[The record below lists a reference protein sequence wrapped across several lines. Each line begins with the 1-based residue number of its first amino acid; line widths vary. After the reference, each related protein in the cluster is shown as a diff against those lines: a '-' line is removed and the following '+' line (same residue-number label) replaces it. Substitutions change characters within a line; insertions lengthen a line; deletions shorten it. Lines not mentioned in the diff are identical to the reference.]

1 MYLRIL
7 FILTGLLLTQVVVS
21 GQNQANSES
30 ELRKRADKLF
40 QDQEYLTAVGPYSQ
54 LLSLQPNDATLNYRY
69 GTALLLSGKDKRNA
83 VSYLEKAMND
93 PAQPMEGWV
102 YLGRS
107 YMFLGKYEDAKSC
120 FNRFNTR
127 ATDAQRKKFNS
138 EEWLRSAGAAS
149 ELSRQ
154 RRMVSVTAQKEVLR
168 SAAYSQIDYTNAAG
182 RILPVPEKF
191 QTTADKDKQAAPV
204 MYLSRDGQTIYY
216 SLASKEVSAILNTL
230 YKLYC

>member
-83 VSYLEKAMND
+83 VSYLEKTMND

-107 YMFLGKYEDAKSC
+107 YMFLGKYEDAKVVS
-120 FNRFNTR
+120 TGLIPG
-127 ATDAQRKKFNS
+127 QRT
-138 EEWLRSAGAAS
+138 RSA
-149 ELSRQ
+149 
-154 RRMVSVTAQKEVLR
+154 R
-168 SAAYSQIDYTNAAG
+168 SSIRKNGFVPRVPHRSYPVNAG
-182 RILPVPEKF
+182 W
-191 QTTADKDKQAAPV
+191 
-204 MYLSRDGQTIYY
+204 
-216 SLASKEVSAILNTL
+216 SA
-230 YKLYC
+230 